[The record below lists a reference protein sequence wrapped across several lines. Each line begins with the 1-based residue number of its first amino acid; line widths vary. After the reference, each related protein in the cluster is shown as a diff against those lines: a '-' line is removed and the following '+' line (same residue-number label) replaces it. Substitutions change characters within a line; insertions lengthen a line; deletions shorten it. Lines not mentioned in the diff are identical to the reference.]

1 MEDTLSPKQYISRIE
16 YLEENRRY
24 VHDALEKAL
33 SVGDF
38 QEGLNK
44 HGSSDH
50 ILLQAQ
56 QRINHL
62 ISFEASALFLV
73 NDDTSDFEMTIC
85 EPSESRHFIQK
96 ESDTLIDNGFFGWAL
111 REKKGVLIE
120 SENDSRQ
127 FLLHV
132 ISTHSQMK
140 GMFVGILDG
149 QNQSIP
155 ESSRYLL
162 SIILLNTAN
171 ALESIEFHRLMQE
184 QNIILETKV
193 EERTKE
199 LEKNIKGLQEEVSK
213 RKQIEDEL
221 KKSKETAEAA
231 SISKGEFLANMSHE
245 IRTPLNGI
253 IGMLEMAMDSDL
265 NNDLREILN
274 TVNTEA
280 ESLLEIINGV
290 LDFSKIEAG
299 KLELEEIPF
308 NLSYLLEDL
317 RKGFAFQAEQ
327 KGIEFISTMDSD
339 LPHKLIG
346 DPVRLRQI
354 LVNLAGNALKFTHKG
369 SITVH
374 TELQET
380 SGEKLK
386 MLFMVK
392 DTGIGIPKDQ
402 HDNIFGEFTQA
413 DGSTTRIY
421 GGTGLGTSISRQLA
435 IMMGGEIGLDSEE
448 GKGSTFWFT
457 ALFQKQS
464 YQEVLNIEKSVDL
477 SGLKV
482 LVAEDNLTSRLLI
495 NNYLRSWGCSYVEA
509 DNGKEALA
517 ILEDTVLTKQYFNLI
532 LTDLLMPEMDG
543 FELIS
548 QIKKIE
554 TLKGIPIIV
563 LTAFGAKGHGKIC
576 RDMGVDGYLTKP
588 IEYEDLQ
595 KTIKLVMGISVEEK
609 EKTVTSLITK
619 HVLAEKDQEGG
630 IRKSTKAFSDR
641 VSTEQEQR
649 EFQVLL
655 VEDYLTNQKVAI
667 NHLKKIKC
675 HVDIAENGLL
685 AVNAFKEKQYDVIL
699 MDIQMPIMDGFEAT
713 SKIREYE
720 SELEAKTRIP
730 IIAMTAHAIKG
741 YKEQCLENGMD
752 DYITKPLK
760 SEKFISMVKKWAW
773 QISEC
778 RTQINGLEEESC
790 PMPETNDPEHEDS
803 QSTDIKS
810 NSGGPDIPMNYKKAL
825 AEFDGNE
832 EFLMELVNDLLEEV
846 KPQIE
851 TIRQAISDNEHETV
865 MREAHSIKGGASNL
879 AADDLSGVAF
889 ELEKAGKAG
898 VSEGNKDLLTK
909 LEKQFSRLERFC
921 NEKTME
927 IGG

>member
-1 MEDTLSPKQYISRIE
+1 MKDTFSQEQYISRIE

-24 VHDALEKAL
+24 VHEALEKAL

-38 QEGLNK
+38 QEDLKK
-44 HGSSDH
+44 HGSSDQ

-56 QRINHL
+56 QRINQL

-73 NDDTSDFEMTIC
+73 NDDTSDFEMTVC
-85 EPSESRHFIQK
+85 EPSESRNFIQK

-111 REKKGVLIE
+111 RERRGVLIE
-120 SENDSRQ
+120 SENHSRQ

-132 ISTHSQMK
+132 VSTHSQMK
-140 GMFVGILDG
+140 GMFIGILDG
-149 QNQSIP
+149 QSQSVP

-171 ALESIEFHRLMQE
+171 ALESLEFHRLMQE
-184 QNIILETKV
+184 QNILLETKV

-199 LEKNIKGLQEEVSK
+199 LEKNIRGLQEEVSK
-213 RKQIEDEL
+213 RKQIEEEL

-231 SISKGEFLANMSHE
+231 STSKGEFLANMSHE

-265 NNDLREILN
+265 NDDLRGILN

-280 ESLLEIINGV
+280 ESLLEIINGI

-317 RKGFAFQAEQ
+317 SKGFAFQAEQ
-327 KGIEFISTMDSD
+327 KGIEFIASMAPD
-339 LPHKLIG
+339 LPHRLIG

-374 TELQET
+374 AEFLEA
-380 SGEKLK
+380 SGERLK
-386 MLFMVK
+386 IRFLVK

-402 HDNIFGEFTQA
+402 HEHIFGEFTQA
-413 DGSTTRIY
+413 DGSTTRVY

-435 IMMGGEIGLDSEE
+435 IMMGGTIGLNSEE

-457 ALFQKQS
+457 SLFQKQS
-464 YQEVLNIEKSVDL
+464 AQEILDIEQNVDL
-477 SGLKV
+477 NGLKV

-495 NNYLRSWGCSYVEA
+495 DNYLRSWGCSYVEA
-509 DNGKEALA
+509 DNGKEALS
-517 ILEDTVLTKQYFNLI
+517 ILEDTVSTKQYFDLI

-543 FELIS
+543 FELIG

-554 TLKGIPIIV
+554 TLKEIPIII
-563 LTAFGAKGHGKIC
+563 LTAFGAKGHGKMC
-576 RDMGVDGYLTKP
+576 RDMGVEGYLTKP

-595 KTIKLVMGISVEEK
+595 KAIKLVLGFTVEEK
-609 EKTVTSLITK
+609 EKTSPNLITR
-619 HVLAEKDQEGG
+619 HTLAEKEQEGG
-630 IRKSTKAFSDR
+630 RRKSRKAFSDR
-641 VSTEQEQR
+641 ISAEEEQK
-649 EFQVLL
+649 EFKVLL
-655 VEDYLTNQKVAI
+655 AEDYLTNQKVAI
-667 NHLKKIKC
+667 NHLKRTKC
-675 HVDIAENGLL
+675 NVDIAENGLL
-685 AVNAFKEKQYDVIL
+685 AVNAFKEKQYDIIL
-699 MDIQMPIMDGFEAT
+699 MDIQMPVMDGFEAT
-713 SKIREYE
+713 SKIRAYE
-720 SELEAKTRIP
+720 AEIGAKTRVP
-730 IIAMTAHAIKG
+730 IIAITAHAIKG
-741 YKEQCLENGMD
+741 YKEQCIEKGMD
-752 DYITKPLK
+752 DYLTKPLK
-760 SEKFISMVKKWAW
+760 RDKLIAIVEKWAW

-778 RTQINGLEEESC
+778 RALINDFEEKAS
-790 PMPETNDPEHEDS
+790 PVPEANDPEPDDS
-803 QSTDIKS
+803 KITDTES
-810 NSGGPDIPMNYKKAL
+810 DIDDPYIPIDYKKAL

-865 MREAHSIKGGASNL
+865 MREAHSIKGGAANL
-879 AADDLSGVAF
+879 AAKDLSGVAF

-898 VSEGNKDLLTK
+898 ISEGNRDLLAK
-909 LEKQFSRLERFC
+909 LETEFSRLERFY
-921 NEKTME
+921 NEKTE
-927 IGG
+927 QLGD